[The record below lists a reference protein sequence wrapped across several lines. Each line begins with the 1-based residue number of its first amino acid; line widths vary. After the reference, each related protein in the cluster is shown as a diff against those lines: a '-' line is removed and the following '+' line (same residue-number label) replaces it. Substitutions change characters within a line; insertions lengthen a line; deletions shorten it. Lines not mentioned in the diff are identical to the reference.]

1 MSLWYSSRSIL
12 VICLIGRVAAG
23 QIHPHLGVEAG
34 VPLSDTL
41 SSTSFASTSG
51 IISSF
56 DRYNSETKRLLIGP
70 AFRLDL
76 QSGLGIEFDALY
88 QRINYDHA
96 TISGAPGPSLFS
108 QISQSD

>member
-88 QRINYDHA
+88 QRVNYDHA
-96 TISGAPGPSLFS
+96 IVNSLFS
-108 QISQSD
+108 GASFSF